1 MFQNFAFGAAKCA
14 ARTRVVYQRSN
25 TNPNCRYLS
34 STKRVHFTAALKRI
48 IGADQQWRCAHCSQL
63 LPASFQI
70 DHIQALHKGGDNNRQ
85 NLQALCPNCHATK
98 SYLELYEGGKHS
110 IPSGEAEEAEESEEA
125 GEVPSDTEAHEEADE
140 PDEAKTTS
148 VVVCKI
154 CGVKYSKY
162 FRHMCRVSGC

>member
-14 ARTRVVYQRSN
+14 ARTRVYQRPN

-48 IGADQQWRCAHCSQL
+48 IGADQHWRCAHCSQL
-63 LPASFQI
+63 LPACFQI
-70 DHIQALHKGGDNNRQ
+70 DHIRALHKGGDNNRQ

-98 SYLELYEGGKHS
+98 SYIELYEGGKHS
-110 IPSGEAEEAEESEEA
+110 IPSREA
-125 GEVPSDTEAHEEADE
+125 GEVPSETEADE

-148 VVVCKI
+148 VVVCKM
-154 CGVKYSKY
+154 CGVKYSNY

>member
-14 ARTRVVYQRSN
+14 ARTRVVYHRPN

-48 IGADQQWRCAHCSQL
+48 IGADQLWRCAHCSQL

-70 DHIQALHKGGDNNRQ
+70 DHIQALHKGGENTRQ

-98 SYLELYEGGKHS
+98 SYLELYEGGKHA
-110 IPSGEAEEAEESEEA
+110 IPVGEAEEAEEA
-125 GEVPSDTEAHEEADE
+125 GEVLSDTEAHEEADE
-140 PDEAKTTS
+140 PDEAKATS

-154 CGVKYSKY
+154 CGIKHSKY
-162 FRHMCRVSGC
+162 FRHMCSVSGC